1 MDYEGMRFWSAY
13 SEPSCK
19 PSRVAINT
27 GGHPVRTGLTAV
39 LWPGAKEEEAGLTP
53 HD

>member
-1 MDYEGMRFWSAY
+1 MAYEGMRFWSAY
-13 SEPSCK
+13 SEPSCT

-27 GGHPVRTGLTAV
+27 GGHPVRTALTAV
-39 LWPGAKEEEAGLTP
+39 LWPGAKVEEAGLTP